1 MQIGF
6 IGVGSVI
13 ETAYL
18 PAIQRLSR
26 RDVVC
31 YGFDPAPR
39 YRSESITLLPSLPQL
54 LALPLDLMFITTS
67 SLQHLPML
75 KSVLQQSPV
84 PVVVEKP
91 VAATRQQLDELD
103 ALLSDP
109 AVAARV
115 LALDHWMVR
124 TDAARFIER
133 LEDIDRIEGFLLE
146 PSGFNAAGEPIALNF
161 ATGEPDT
168 RELRHPDGVIV
179 DIGTHVL
186 AMMRETLMQA
196 GADESL
202 ELELLLAKDRPGNGI
217 LPGDFTTAE
226 GQALL
231 RGQLGGVPCVLQLN
245 KHAGP
250 AGGQKGINI
259 VLKNGSVI
267 AVDRRGTEETLTID
281 DEPELNMSGPLYDR
295 CLSEVIFGDE
305 TLFERSPQAI
315 PALTRRRMQE
325 VRALLTLQQTLRGEH

>member
-26 RDVVC
+26 SDVVC
-31 YGFDPAPR
+31 YGFDPTPR
-39 YRSESITLLPSLPQL
+39 FRSDAITLLPSLTQL
-54 LALPLDLMFITTS
+54 LSLPLDLLFITTS
-67 SLQHLPML
+67 SLQHWPTL
-75 KSVLQQSPV
+75 KSVLQQSSL
-84 PVVVEKP
+84 PVVIEKP
-91 VAATRQQLDELD
+91 VAATLQQLDELE

-109 AVAARV
+109 AIAARV

-124 TDAARFIER
+124 TDAAQFIPR
-133 LEDIDRIEGFLLE
+133 LEEIDRIEGFLLE

-186 AMMRETLMQA
+186 AMMRETLILA

-202 ELELLLAKDRPGNGI
+202 TLELLLAKDRVGKNI
-217 LPGDFTTAE
+217 RPGDLTTAE
-226 GQALL
+226 GLALL
-231 RGQLGGVPCVLQLN
+231 RGLIGGVPCVLQLN
-245 KHAGP
+245 KYAGP

-259 VLKNGSVI
+259 VLNDGRII
-267 AVDRRGTEETLTID
+267 AVDRRGTEEKLTLD
-281 DEPELNMSGPLYDR
+281 GEPELDISGPLYDR
-295 CLSEVIFGDE
+295 CLVEIIFANG

-315 PALTRRRMQE
+315 PALTRRRVQE

>member
-26 RDVVC
+26 HDVVC

-39 YRSESITLLPSLPQL
+39 YRADAITLLPSLTQL
-54 LALPLDLMFITTS
+54 LALPLDLVFITTS
-67 SLQHLPML
+67 SLQHWPML
-75 KSVLQQSPV
+75 KQVLQQSSV

-91 VAATRQQLDELD
+91 VAATLPQLDEL
-103 ALLSDP
+103 ASLLSDP
-109 AVAARV
+109 GIAARV

-124 TDAARFIER
+124 TDAARFIDR

-186 AMMRETLMQA
+186 AMMRETLIQA
-196 GADESL
+196 GAGEAL
-202 ELELLLAKDRPGNGI
+202 ELELLLAKDRLGNGI
-217 LPGDFTTAE
+217 LPGDVTTAE

-231 RGQLGGVPCVLQLN
+231 RGEMGGIPCVLQLN
-245 KHAGP
+245 KYAGP

-259 VLKNGSVI
+259 VLKDGRVI
-267 AVDRRGTEETLTID
+267 AIDRRGANETLSVD
-281 DEPELNMSGPLYDR
+281 HEVKLDVSGPLYDR
-295 CLSEVIFGDE
+295 CLGEVIFTGK
-305 TLFERSPQAI
+305 TLFEQAPEAI
-315 PALTRRRMQE
+315 PALTRRRIQE

>member
-1 MQIGF
+1 MKIGF

-13 ETAYL
+13 ETAYI
-18 PAIQRLSR
+18 PAIGRLSR
-26 RDVVC
+26 SDVVC

-39 YRSESITLLPSLPQL
+39 YRSEAITLLPSLSQL
-54 LALPLDLMFITTS
+54 LALPLDLVFITTS

-75 KSVLQQSPV
+75 KNVLQQSTLPI
-84 PVVVEKP
+84 VVEKP
-91 VAATRQQLDELD
+91 VAATLQQLDELE

-109 AVAARV
+109 VVAARV
-115 LALDHWMVR
+115 LALDHWMIR

-133 LEDIDRIEGFLLE
+133 PGDIDRIEGFLLE

-186 AMMRETLMQA
+186 AMMRETLIQA

-202 ELELLLAKDRPGNGI
+202 ALELLLAKDRLDNSI
-217 LPGDFTTAE
+217 LSGDFTTAE

-231 RGQLGGVPCVLQLN
+231 RGEIGGIPCVLQLN
-245 KHAGP
+245 KYAGP

-259 VLKNGSVI
+259 VLKDGRVI
-267 AVDRRGTEETLTID
+267 AADRRGAEETLTVD
-281 DEPELNMSGPLYDR
+281 GEPTLDMSGPLYDR
-295 CLSEVIFGDE
+295 CLREVIFGDG

-315 PALTRRRMQE
+315 PALTRRRIQE
-325 VRALLTLQQTLRGEH
+325 VRALLTLQQTLRGER

>member
-39 YRSESITLLPSLPQL
+39 YRSDAITLLPSLSQL
-54 LALPLDLMFITTS
+54 LALPLDMVFITTS
-67 SLQHLPML
+67 SLQHWPML
-75 KSVLQQSPV
+75 KQVLQQSSL

-91 VAATRQQLDELD
+91 IAATLQQLDELTS
-103 ALLSDP
+103 LLTDP
-109 AVAARV
+109 AIAARV

-124 TDAARFIER
+124 TDAARFIDR
-133 LEDIDRIEGFLLE
+133 LDDIDRIEGFLLE
-146 PSGFNAAGEPIALNF
+146 PSEFNAAGEPIALNF

-168 RELRHPDGVIV
+168 RKLRHPDGVIV

-186 AMMRETLMQA
+186 AMMRETLVQA
-196 GADESL
+196 GADETL
-202 ELELLLAKDRPGNGI
+202 NLELLLAKDRLGNNI
-217 LPGDFTTAE
+217 LPGDVTTAE

-231 RGQLGGVPCVLQLN
+231 RGEMGGIPCVLQLN
-245 KHAGP
+245 KYAGP

-259 VLKNGSVI
+259 VLKDGRVI
-267 AVDRRGTEETLTID
+267 AVDRRGADETLSID
-281 DEPELNMSGPLYDR
+281 DEVKRDISGPLYDR
-295 CLSEVIFGDE
+295 CLGEVIFAGK
-305 TLFERSPQAI
+305 TLFEQAPEAI
-315 PALTRRRMQE
+315 PALTRRRIQE